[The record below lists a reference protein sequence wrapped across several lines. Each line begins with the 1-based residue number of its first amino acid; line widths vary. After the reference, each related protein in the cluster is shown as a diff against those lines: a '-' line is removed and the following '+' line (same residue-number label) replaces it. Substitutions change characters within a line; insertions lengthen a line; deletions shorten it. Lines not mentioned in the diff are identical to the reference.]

1 MPAYLKLTGF
11 EGNVTK
17 KEYAGWIEVES
28 YSWGFSVPV
37 QTTVGSSSNRLS
49 AGKVTP
55 GDLHIVK
62 KQDKT
67 SGKMMIDSMNG
78 VPITDATL
86 AITTLSKS
94 GAEDKYMEYKM
105 SEVIV
110 SSFSTGGSQGQH
122 EPMENVS
129 INMAKI
135 EIAQFSKDV
144 TGSVA
149 QAQRGGFD
157 FTTGAQV

>member
-11 EGNVTK
+11 EGNVSK
-17 KEYAGWIEVES
+17 GAYKGWIEVES

-37 QTTVGSSSNRLS
+37 QTTVGSTSNRLS

-62 KQDKT
+62 KQDQT
-67 SGKMMIDSMNG
+67 SGKMMLDAMGGAN
-78 VPITDATL
+78 ITEATL
-86 AITTLSKS
+86 TITTLSKA

-105 SEVIV
+105 SDAIV

-122 EPMENVS
+122 EPMENMSV
-129 INMAKI
+129 NFAKI
-135 EIAQFSKDV
+135 EISQFTKDV
-144 TGSVA
+144 SGTAVA
-149 QAQRGGFD
+149 AQRGGFD
-157 FTTGAQV
+157 FTTAAQV

>member
-1 MPAYLKLTGF
+1 MSAYLKLDGF

-17 KEYAGWIEVES
+17 TGYTGCIEVES

-55 GDLHIVK
+55 GDLHLVK

-67 SGKMMIDSMNG
+67 SGKLMLDSMGGAVIPNA
-78 VPITDATL
+78 VLT
-86 AITTLSKS
+86 ITTLSKA
-94 GAEDKYMEYKM
+94 GAEEKYMEYKM
-105 SEVIV
+105 TNAIC

-122 EPMENVS
+122 EPMENLS
-129 INMAKI
+129 LN
-135 EIAQFSKDV
+135 FSKVEISQFTKDA
-144 TGSVA
+144 TGSPQA
-149 QAQRGGFD
+149 AQRGAFD
-157 FTTGAQV
+157 FITGTA